1 MALKRYYVNK
11 NAQPSGE
18 HEVHVDDA
26 SCLYPPSASS
36 RLDLGWHETCANA
49 ITAARALYSNVDG
62 CYWCNRNCHTR

>member
-36 RLDLGWHETCANA
+36 RLDLG
-49 ITAARALYSNVDG
+49 V
-62 CYWCNRNCHTR
+62 